1 MSYIENIETNNTLCA
16 TALKGLLKFNSKERV
31 SCTNLF
37 SMLYGNEEENKIER
51 KKIEYEMRNDK

>member
-1 MSYIENIETNNTLCA
+1 MSYIEDIEKNNTLCA

-37 SMLYGNEEENKIER
+37 STLYGDEEENKSERKKIER
-51 KKIEYEMRNDK
+51 KKIEY